1 VALVFS
7 KRSLKPLKRDATWV
21 EPRFDA
27 EITYAE
33 IGPSARISPGRSL
46 IEKPDHRHR
55 RLLCARRERPCH
67 RCAAQTADEISTSE
81 WTVQHVFSTLP
92 VGIIVTVS
100 PRPVP
105 VLG

>member
-1 VALVFS
+1 MGRAAL
-7 KRSLKPLKRDATWV
+7 
-21 EPRFDA
+21 DA

-46 IEKPDHRHR
+46 IEKPITGIAAC
-55 RLLCARRERPCH
+55 CARRERPCH